1 MRTFESRLERIQNA
15 RQIEQRERAA
25 GSVVRYAAWFTVGFA
40 MFFLGLLGAPFGSL
54 PWWLLYVLAMY
65 AIAHGTMG
73 LVMFVPLARQQ
84 VDTDEVAYTLHDES
98 APGQARLF
106 VQDAPQHITVGDLGI
121 TNRERLMIG
130 YTMERIG
137 WRWSRD
143 GVLKPASII
152 NYAARYGAINEAVRQ
167 AGMVRHGYIRDE
179 FRAWWVSPS
188 PAIVDIST
196 ADGSDDDRS
205 SGGELA

>member
-1 MRTFESRLERIQNA
+1 MRTFESHTSRIQNTL
-15 RQIEQRERAA
+15 QIEQRERAA
-25 GSVVRYAAWFTVGFA
+25 GKVVKYAAWFAAGFA
-40 MFFLGLLGAPFGSL
+40 MFFLGLLGTPFSSL
-54 PWWLLYVLAMY
+54 PWWLLYALAMY

-73 LVMFVPLARQQ
+73 LIMFVPLAWQR
-84 VDTDEVAYTLHDES
+84 VNTDEVSYTLHDES

-143 GVLKPASII
+143 GVLKPASIT

-167 AGMVRHGYIRDE
+167 AGMVRPDGYIRDE
-179 FRAWWVSPS
+179 FRAWWLSPT

-205 SGGELA
+205 SGRN